1 MIYVLTCQF
10 DPHQA
15 AIVPNQLTNTLP
27 EQNDGFA
34 QQLQNTMEH
43 VGTLWE
49 REETEMGQE

>member
-1 MIYVLTCQF
+1 MIYVLTCQL

-27 EQNDGFA
+27 EQNEGFA
-34 QQLQNTMEH
+34 QQLQNTMEN
-43 VGTLWE
+43 VGTPWD